1 MNAFLIFENKF
12 IEVIFHADR
21 DMEIICRFDRKPF
34 EIMNS
39 TSLLKMI
46 HVYDNLILCGLLYM
60 NVHKMLIS
68 KES

>member
-1 MNAFLIFENKF
+1 M
-12 IEVIFHADR
+12 
-21 DMEIICRFDRKPF
+21 ICRFDRKPF

-39 TSLLKMI
+39 ISLLKMI
-46 HVYDNLILCGLLYM
+46 HVYDNLILCGLLHM